1 MSRITSIFV
10 SWIWGGAVKTTWKW
24 CENHGLCCAKA
35 DETRRGCHCLALSYI
50 PRFNSS
56 MVTFSLGTAT
66 RYLFM
71 SAAGNQIGPGKSP
84 SSMFMI
90 FILPEKKETSIYK
103 HKENK
108 VSQIRWHPDMIRS
121 DLPPRRLAAQ
131 RQQSSCFVEE
141 VAVDQAFSLKLVR
154 YYWDII

>member
-1 MSRITSIFV
+1 
-10 SWIWGGAVKTTWKW
+10 
-24 CENHGLCCAKA
+24 
-35 DETRRGCHCLALSYI
+35 
-50 PRFNSS
+50 

-108 VSQIRWHPDMIRS
+108 VSQIR
-121 DLPPRRLAAQ
+121 
-131 RQQSSCFVEE
+131 
-141 VAVDQAFSLKLVR
+141 
-154 YYWDII
+154 